1 LEDGDSSTYVGRFP
15 LRIGKTIH
23 CPAEGQILSIV
34 QNTLLRQE
42 EKPLEIGSFRFVPL
56 PLWKINDGFPTIEQ
70 TMLGLNEISDNMSWR
85 QECSIGGDKKS
96 RSVDCPQAGR
106 SIGIAIEARDRYDR
120 ALYSR
125 DGAHERIVL
134 NRRIG
139 GSNSAYGGDSYKQPE
154 ANGPASTQAG
164 GTLIHPNH
172 PAASSLSPPI
182 QHRRLNR

>member
-1 LEDGDSSTYVGRFP
+1 
-15 LRIGKTIH
+15 
-23 CPAEGQILSIV
+23 
-34 QNTLLRQE
+34 
-42 EKPLEIGSFRFVPL
+42 
-56 PLWKINDGFPTIEQ
+56 
-70 TMLGLNEISDNMSWR
+70 MSWR

-96 RSVDCPQAGR
+96 RSVDCPRAGR

-172 PAASSLSPPI
+172 PAASSRYHRQSSIGILTGDHGNLNEIRAFSATTAHPVPI
-182 QHRRLNR
+182 FLVSAF